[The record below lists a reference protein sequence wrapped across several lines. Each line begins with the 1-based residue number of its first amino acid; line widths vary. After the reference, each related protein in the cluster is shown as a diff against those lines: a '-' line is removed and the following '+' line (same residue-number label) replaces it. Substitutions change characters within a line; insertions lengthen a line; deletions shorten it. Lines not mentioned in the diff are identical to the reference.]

1 MKVWAAANSLPCGLG
16 GEMQKLHPS
25 SLHPS
30 GPLRMNQRPPS
41 FPMKF
46 LIYYMCIRQLASG
59 FPHPFAGH
67 LDESDIP
74 KSERL
79 AFCFSQ
85 WTELS
90 NQPQVSSSVLD
101 LCNSMFNS
109 LKIQEENNQEIYKR
123 FLFHYSRAQEPTQP
137 LKDGYFPVHPLMSL
151 APKISERRMKRF
163 LDPESQMTAAELT
176 KKDGL
181 DTLGRPFFLFRP
193 RNGRTV
199 DNGGE

>member
-137 LKDGYFPVHPLMSL
+137 LKDG
-151 APKISERRMKRF
+151 
-163 LDPESQMTAAELT
+163 ESQMTAAELT